1 MIKTLTSLILL
12 ISMIFGLSGYMG
24 VFKFRQYK
32 VRKEIKALLKNS
44 VPDSLKISFTLAE
57 ISADPSQITW
67 MHEKEFRYKNEMYD
81 IISRI
86 ITDKGVV
93 LTCIK
98 DVKESGLFAEL
109 DATLET
115 QMNKDPYHHNS
126 KSQWLKLFQSLHFQ
140 TFESHSVLY
149 NCLTEHH
156 FYYSLKQSNYYLK
169 KLFQPPKW

>member
-12 ISMIFGLSGYMG
+12 ISMIFGLSAYMG

-67 MHEKEFRYKNEMYD
+67 MHDKEFRYKNEMYD
-81 IISRI
+81 IVSQT

-109 DATLET
+109 DAMLET

-126 KSQWLKLFQSLHFQ
+126 KSQWLKLFQSLYSQ
-140 TFESHSVLY
+140 IFESHLVLC
-149 NCLTEHH
+149 NCPTEHFFH
-156 FYYSLKQSNYYLK
+156 YSLKHSNYFLK
-169 KLFQPPKW
+169 RLFHPPKW